1 MSLTGGAGDGPHPTA
16 TRRVPGGDP
25 LLRGEGGGRW
35 LAEGEVVA
43 QVGAGRSGLGEI
55 EATIAAIRR
64 RVRERQGL
72 DPDGADEPPTEA
84 RSALTEAMDLAHIS
98 AHTPIVW
105 DVPVVGRGI
114 ALTKRTVR
122 LLLRWYINPIVDQ
135 QNDFNAAVVRAL
147 AELSAQVERLK
158 AEG

>member
-1 MSLTGGAGDGPHPTA
+1 MAQAGA
-16 TRRVPGGDP
+16 RRLSV
-25 LLRGEGGGRW
+25 
-35 LAEGEVVA
+35 AEV
-43 QVGAGRSGLGEI
+43 
-55 EATIAAIRR
+55 EATLAGIKR

-72 DPDGADEPPTEA
+72 APDGPDDPPSEA
-84 RSALTEAMDLAHIS
+84 RSALTEAMDAAHIS
-98 AHTPIVW
+98 AHTPILW

-147 AELSAQVERLK
+147 AELSAEVERLK
-158 AEG
+158 SEVGSRKSEVARSGSSGEPAQGEAHNA

>member
-1 MSLTGGAGDGPHPTA
+1 MAQAGA
-16 TRRVPGGDP
+16 RRLSV
-25 LLRGEGGGRW
+25 
-35 LAEGEVVA
+35 AEV
-43 QVGAGRSGLGEI
+43 
-55 EATIAAIRR
+55 EATLAGIKR

-72 DPDGADEPPTEA
+72 APDGPDEPPAEA
-84 RSALTEAMDLAHIS
+84 RSALTEAMDAAHIS
-98 AHTPIVW
+98 AHTPILW

-147 AELSAQVERLK
+147 AELSAEVERLK
-158 AEG
+158 AEVGSGKWEVGKEHAGGASDES